1 MIIFITAIQILL
13 QILLSLTNTTL
24 CWDGFLMLAGQ
35 ANGRL
40 RPGTMEPEIGF
51 KLNSTLKVKNV
62 PASQPALVITPNRQM
77 AYTCC
82 CGRKGRKERVENNL
96 I

>member
-1 MIIFITAIQILL
+1 MKKMIIFITAS

-40 RPGTMEPEIGF
+40 RPGTMEPEIDF

-62 PASQPALVITPNRQM
+62 PASQPASKIVITPNRQM

-82 CGRKGRKERVENNL
+82 CGREREEKKSWK
-96 I
+96 

>member
-1 MIIFITAIQILL
+1 MIIFITAV

-24 CWDGFLMLAGQ
+24 CWDGFLMLFYP

-40 RPGTMEPEIGF
+40 RPGTMEPEIDF

-62 PASQPALVITPNRQM
+62 PASQPASKIVITPNRQM